1 MPVVRNEQFIP
12 LSSYVT
18 AFWVFWMLS
27 SAFICE
33 NILYDLS
40 SETRIA
46 EIQALTVNFFALF
59 STRTNGKIY
68 LKLLPKENSD
78 FHVLKEVNLPV
89 FFLKLHT
96 SLETNLQK
104 LDVINGDMTLQKLP
118 LFIRSWK
125 TQGTASLLSKMT
137 GV

>member
-1 MPVVRNEQFIP
+1 
-12 LSSYVT
+12 
-18 AFWVFWMLS
+18 MLS

-118 LFIRSWK
+118 LFIRS
-125 TQGTASLLSKMT
+125 
-137 GV
+137 